1 MSDLPTP
8 QVYLVGAGPGDPE
21 LLTLRAAKL
30 LQHADVVVYDNLVS
44 DGVLALISPT
54 AERIFVGK
62 RAGHHT
68 LSQEEINQVLVRL
81 WQEAPRRIVRLKG
94 GDPLIFGRG
103 GEEAW
108 ALAAAG
114 VPFEIVPGIT
124 AACGMAASNA
134 LPLTH
139 RGVAQAC
146 LFVTGHLQNGK
157 LNLDWPALAR
167 PKQTVVFYMGVSTL
181 PELCAQLI
189 AHGRAPETP
198 AAIIQAATTPQ
209 ERRIVGSLATLPAI
223 AKAAEVHPPA
233 LIVVGEVIR
242 VAQGLEAMRPFAS
255 AAPKETN
262 PSHTTQTADKVSR

>member
-1 MSDLPTP
+1 MKMAL

-21 LLTLRAAKL
+21 LLTLRAANVL
-30 LQHADVVVYDNLVS
+30 ASAEVVVYDNLVS
-44 DGVLALISPT
+44 REVLALTSPN
-54 AERIFVGK
+54 AERIYVGK
-62 RAGHHT
+62 SAGRHT
-68 LSQEEINQVLVRL
+68 LPQEEINHLLIRL

-146 LFVTGHLQNGK
+146 VFVTGHLQNGK

-167 PKQTVVFYMGVSTL
+167 PRQTVVFYMGVSTL
-181 PELCAQLI
+181 PELCEQLI

-198 AAIIQAATTPQ
+198 AAIIEAATTPR

-223 AKAAEVHPPA
+223 AKAARVQPPA

-242 VAQGLEAMRPFAS
+242 VAQGLEAMRPFANV
-255 AAPKETN
+255 APRSIPERERSPHIEAKE
-262 PSHTTQTADKVSR
+262 

>member
-1 MSDLPTP
+1 MAKPLPA

-21 LLTLRAAKL
+21 LLTLRAAKVL
-30 LQHADVVVYDNLVS
+30 ANAEIVVFDNLVS
-44 DGVLALISPT
+44 RDVLALVAPD
-54 AERIFVGK
+54 AQRIFVGK
-62 RAGHHT
+62 SAGNHT
-68 LSQEEINQVLVRL
+68 LPQEEINQTLVRL

-146 LFVTGHLQNGK
+146 VFVTGHLQNGK

-167 PKQTVVFYMGVSTL
+167 PRQTVVFYMGVSTL
-181 PELCAQLI
+181 PELCAELI
-189 AHGRAPETP
+189 RHGRAPETP
-198 AAIIQAATTPQ
+198 AAIIEAATTPR

-223 AKAAEVHPPA
+223 AAAAQVQPPA

-242 VAQGLEAMRPFAS
+242 VAQGLEAMRPFAN
-255 AAPKETN
+255 AAPAAQHDGETAR
-262 PSHTTQTADKVSR
+262 STEAKR